1 MRKLFVLLAILTI
14 ATMLA
19 ACGGGA
25 AGTGA
30 APSGGAAP
38 TGGNA
43 DNGKVLFSQAV
54 LAGNAGCST
63 CHSLEPGKVIVGP
76 LMAGIGTRAA
86 STVAGQTAEQYIRT
100 SIVKTNE
107 HLVKGCNAADLN
119 ADCPA
124 SVMPLALGA
133 ETQAC
138 GVERFGGVSADFEVN
153 DFSVRKSNKT
163 GPFFGKKVQSL
174 FQHQQVRLDLLRKKG
189 PVNVQHQQ
197 ARLDLLRKKGPVDI
211 YSNSLGKAFSR
222 PSFACPSTWR
232 CP

>member
-14 ATMLA
+14 AMMLA
-19 ACGGGA
+19 ACGGGGA
-25 AGTGA
+25 AEPAPA

-76 LMAGIGTRAA
+76 SMAGIGTRAA
-86 STVAGQTAEQYIRT
+86 TTVAGQTAEQYIRT

-107 HLVKGCNAADLN
+107 YLAKGCNAADLN

-124 SVMPLALGA
+124 GVMLQDWEQKLKP
-133 ETQAC
+133 E
-138 GVERFGGVSADFEVN
+138 EIN
-153 DFSVRKSNKT
+153 DLVAYLQTLK
-163 GPFFGKKVQSL
+163 
-174 FQHQQVRLDLLRKKG
+174 
-189 PVNVQHQQ
+189 
-197 ARLDLLRKKGPVDI
+197 
-211 YSNSLGKAFSR
+211 
-222 PSFACPSTWR
+222 
-232 CP
+232 